1 MNGHPVDSG
10 PPQSSAGLRSIE
22 AVPVP
27 KLLSN
32 SLSPPIS
39 PLPVVPTIEAFIM
52 CLAGDQPQ
60 AQGDKWF
67 CSRNWLYIP
76 IRLIDHRTMVRFS

>member
-1 MNGHPVDSG
+1 MVTLYTLDPHGAVP
-10 PPQSSAGLRSIE
+10 GLRSIE

-27 KLLSN
+27 KLLSG

-39 PLPVVPTIEAFIM
+39 PLPIVPTIEAFIM

-60 AQGDKWF
+60 ARGD
-67 CSRNWLYIP
+67 N
-76 IRLIDHRTMVRFS
+76 LIYFSK

>member
-1 MNGHPVDSG
+1 MDPRGAVP
-10 PPQSSAGLRSIE
+10 GLRSIE

-60 AQGDKWF
+60 AQGDK
-67 CSRNWLYIP
+67 
-76 IRLIDHRTMVRFS
+76 LIHFSKSVVFVHI

>member
-1 MNGHPVDSG
+1 MDPRGAVP
-10 PPQSSAGLRSIE
+10 GLRSIE

-27 KLLSN
+27 KLLS
-32 SLSPPIS
+32 SRLSPPIS

-60 AQGDKWF
+60 AQGD
-67 CSRNWLYIP
+67 N
-76 IRLIDHRTMVRFS
+76 LIDFSKYVVFLYTFQVKFMLS